1 MLFFMVK
8 INPNISNGISTY
20 QPQMLSRAIMS
31 YNRYGMMGVGEVIK
45 PRPFDGG
52 DVKRDSQTN
61 RKL

>member
-1 MLFFMVK
+1 
-8 INPNISNGISTY
+8 
-20 QPQMLSRAIMS
+20 MLSRAIMS
-31 YNRYGMMGVGEVIK
+31 YNRYGMMGVGEAIK